1 MKCHWIAATVAL
13 WAILPCSSNA
23 YIAGPNQSKAE
34 DHPAQQ
40 PPSSGPSS
48 ISQTPVTT
56 QEPSVAQKTAA
67 KEPAV
72 KSATAQPTSYVLVE
86 LSKTLKANK
95 LKPGDK
101 ISARV
106 SQDVI
111 SHGKVIVPE
120 ETELIGHVTE
130 VRVRDG
136 ENSESRL
143 GIVFDKILLKHFHDI
158 NVQAVVQ
165 SVAAPVVRRSRVDE
179 PSQMLPPSLSGAGP
193 RGSSSMGP
201 ASNSNASRAQINTN
215 TPAASQS
222 SANGSPVYT
231 TPLTVKQS
239 PSANAASG
247 ASAAELNAGAG
258 GSSLSVGTP
267 QGVIGIKG
275 LSLSS
280 APSADTP
287 GPVIVSNTGNVKL
300 EYGTQILLHVLS
312 VESPK

>member
-1 MKCHWIAATVAL
+1 MKCCWIAATVVL
-13 WAILPCSSNA
+13 WAILPCRSNA
-23 YIAGPNQSKAE
+23 YIASPNQSKAE
-34 DHPAQQ
+34 EHPAQQ
-40 PPSSGPSS
+40 TQSSSPSSV
-48 ISQTPVTT
+48 SQASVTT
-56 QEPSVAQKTAA
+56 QEPSVAPKTAA

-72 KSATAQPTSYVLVE
+72 KSAAAQPTAYMLVE

-101 ISARV
+101 ITARV
-106 SQDVI
+106 SQDVV

-120 ETELIGHVTE
+120 ETEVVGHVTE
-130 VRVRDG
+130 VRARDG

-143 GIVFDKILLKHFHDI
+143 GIVFDEILLKHFHDI
-158 NVQAVVQ
+158 SVQAVVQ
-165 SVAAPVVRRSRVDE
+165 SVAAPVVRRSRIDE
-179 PSQMLPPSLSGAGP
+179 PSQMLPP
-193 RGSSSMGP
+193 
-201 ASNSNASRAQINTN
+201 NSNASRIQISNN
-215 TPAASQS
+215 PPAASQS
-222 SANGSPVYT
+222 AANGSPSFT

-239 PSANAASG
+239 PSGNAASG